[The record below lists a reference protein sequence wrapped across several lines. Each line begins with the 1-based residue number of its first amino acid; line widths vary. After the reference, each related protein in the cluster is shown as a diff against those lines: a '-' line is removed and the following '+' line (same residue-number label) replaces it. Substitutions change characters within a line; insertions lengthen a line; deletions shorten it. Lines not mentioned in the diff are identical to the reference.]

1 MTATTFQVPPAPP
14 EAPYPWP
21 SPPTTWEPL
30 DLAPIVNG
38 LRDGTIAAPTH
49 EIGAIGESAYL
60 LTLGRVSTLIGGP
73 ASGKTWTAL
82 HLCAE
87 VISEGH
93 TVVFIDWEDDARGI
107 TSRLLDLG
115 ANPADV
121 TERFTY
127 IHPDEPYSPQASQAL
142 TDTVTSL
149 HPLLIVLDSTGEAM
163 RADGVEQNSDG
174 EVSAWFAR
182 LARPL
187 ADTGPAVL
195 LLDHQA
201 KNRQEKDSSR
211 YAIGSQRKLA
221 AVNGTAYIQ
230 DVKAPFAKG
239 KAGRASLTCS
249 KDRIGAWRNGET
261 VAEVRVTPASR
272 PPAYPDGH
280 PVDVTLTPVQGEEAG
295 AVFRPTVLMERVSQT
310 LENADVPLSG
320 YQVTQR
326 TTGKR
331 QAVLRAL
338 DVLVSEKYVTTHP
351 GQRGSTTHSLVRPYR
366 EVNDPQS
373 DTFMTP
379 LNPSPEPSLSPV
391 PPFYKGG
398 NREQVRQGER
408 EQVEEQ
414 QEQVNGE
421 FFPFLVTSTKTSDS
435 RSIQEV
441 GTGREQV
448 PSDEPT
454 CSPTCSPPSR
464 GVYCPHGGP
473 VGMWCVQCPGGVAT
487 AA

>member
-1 MTATTFQVPPAPP
+1 
-14 EAPYPWP
+14 
-21 SPPTTWEPL
+21 
-30 DLAPIVNG
+30 
-38 LRDGTIAAPTH
+38 
-49 EIGAIGESAYL
+49 
-60 LTLGRVSTLIGGP
+60 
-73 ASGKTWTAL
+73 
-82 HLCAE
+82 
-87 VISEGH
+87 
-93 TVVFIDWEDDARGI
+93 
-107 TSRLLDLG
+107 
-115 ANPADV
+115 
-121 TERFTY
+121 
-127 IHPDEPYSPQASQAL
+127 
-142 TDTVTSL
+142 
-149 HPLLIVLDSTGEAM
+149 
-163 RADGVEQNSDG
+163 
-174 EVSAWFAR
+174 
-182 LARPL
+182 
-187 ADTGPAVL
+187 
-195 LLDHQA
+195 
-201 KNRQEKDSSR
+201 
-211 YAIGSQRKLA
+211 
-221 AVNGTAYIQ
+221 
-230 DVKAPFAKG
+230 
-239 KAGRASLTCS
+239 
-249 KDRIGAWRNGET
+249 
-261 VAEVRVTPASR
+261 
-272 PPAYPDGH
+272 
-280 PVDVTLTPVQGEEAG
+280 VDVALTPVQGEEAG

-351 GQRGSTTHSLVRPYR
+351 GQRGSTTHSLVHPYR

-454 CSPTCSPPSR
+454 CSPTCSPPSQ

-473 VGMWCVQCPGGVAT
+473 VGMWCNQCPGGVAT

>member
-310 LENADVPLSG
+310 LENADVPLSVN
-320 YQVTQR
+320 QVEKR
-326 TTGKR
+326 TTGNRK
-331 QAVLRAL
+331 AVLHAL
-338 DVLVSEKYVTTHP
+338 TVLVSEGYVTTHP

-379 LNPSPEPSLSPV
+379 LNPSPEPGASLV

-398 NREQVRQGER
+398 NQEPVTPGAKEPVRNQLEPVQPR
-408 EQVEEQ
+408 LL
-414 QEQVNGE
+414 
-421 FFPFLVTSTKTSDS
+421 PFLVSATESVQTSRASEAGTS
-435 RSIQEV
+435 QEPV
-441 GTGREQV
+441 KGVEVTG
-448 PSDEPT
+448 SST
-454 CSPTCSPPSR
+454 GSPPSQ

-473 VGMWCVQCPGGVAT
+473 VGMWCNQCPGGVAT